1 MPVDNAVIKLP
12 GIIRFNNKPTMKLI
26 KINKIRTDI
35 RLHTENLAHTGF
47 RKIFEGIDQLKIKNG
62 VDKLGLEGFIN
73 QCACLAAG
81 SGAMAGSGG
90 MFTLIA
96 GIPFDFFNLITQQFR
111 AIMGI
116 MYYYRGTYDNGFEDF
131 MSLVATSVRVEAGV
145 AITRGMMEGIAER
158 LLMILGTRTAERL
171 VPVVGAVI
179 GGTANYLFI
188 KRMAEQVKR
197 MQKDYVVIQVG

>member
-1 MPVDNAVIKLP
+1 
-12 GIIRFNNKPTMKLI
+12 MKLI
-26 KINKIRTDI
+26 KFNKIGNDI
-35 RLHTENLAHTGF
+35 RLHTESLAHMGF

-90 MFTLIA
+90 MFTLVA
-96 GIPFDFFNLITQQFR
+96 GIPFDFINLITQQFR

-116 MYYYRGTYDNGFEDF
+116 MYYYRGTYDNGFDDF

-145 AITRGMMEGIAER
+145 AITKTMMEGIAEK
-158 LLMILGTRTAERL
+158 LLMILGTRTAERM

-188 KRMAEQVKR
+188 KRMACMVKK
-197 MQKDYVVIQVG
+197 MQGQPEVIQIN

>member
-1 MPVDNAVIKLP
+1 
-12 GIIRFNNKPTMKLI
+12 MKLI
-26 KINKIRTDI
+26 KFNKIGTDI
-35 RLHTENLAHTGF
+35 RLHTESLAHMGF

-90 MFTLIA
+90 IFTLVA
-96 GIPFDFFNLITQQFR
+96 GIPFDFINLITQQFR

-116 MYYYRGTYDNGFEDF
+116 MYYYRGTYDNGFDDF

-145 AITRGMMEGIAER
+145 AITKSMMEGIAER
-158 LLMILGTRTAERL
+158 MLMILGTRTAERL

-197 MQKDYVVIQVG
+197 MQKDFVVIEVG